1 MKRIKNYI
9 IIFIILLLYVAIN
22 KIFDFYIP
30 CPIYSI
36 TGLHCPG
43 CGVTRM
49 IYSIFKLDFY
59 QAFRYNPLLFI
70 TMPFFLFFIINDI
83 YSKIKNKES
92 LYKKVPEFIW
102 IIVIAIFMIFGIL
115 RNIFPYL
122 APTEI

>member
-9 IIFIILLLYVAIN
+9 VLLIIILIYVAIN
-22 KIFDFYIP
+22 QIFDIYIP
-30 CPIYSI
+30 CPIFSV
-36 TGLHCPG
+36 TGLYCPG

-70 TMPFFLFFIINDI
+70 SLPFFIFFIVNDI

-92 LYKKVPEFIW
+92 LYKKVPEYIW
-102 IIVIAIFMIFGIL
+102 IIVIFIFMIFGIL